1 MCEMVSHSIVSLI
14 DPSNK
19 YDYIYF
25 DQLLPPTGINRYFD
39 YFEKM
44 KAIVVD
50 RDPRDYYLENVVR
63 WGEGWVPKDVNKFV
77 VLYRKQREQIN
88 REKDS
93 ENVLRIRFEDAIY
106 HYDEFSKRVNHFL
119 NLDENCIVKIPSSCL
134 QDRLTIQ
141 CFGRNPC
148 MLRNLR
154 K

>member
-1 MCEMVSHSIVSLI
+1 
-14 DPSNK
+14 
-19 YDYIYF
+19 
-25 DQLLPPTGINRYFD
+25 
-39 YFEKM
+39 M

-106 HYDEFSKRVNHFL
+106 HYDEFSKRVNHF
-119 NLDENCIVKIPSSCL
+119 
-134 QDRLTIQ
+134 
-141 CFGRNPC
+141 
-148 MLRNLR
+148 
-154 K
+154 